1 MYESSCS
8 YQTALDLKRAASPLI
23 THQVK
28 SEDCL
33 GLTQCATDWG
43 SYRFHQSTFEQ
54 LKQSVEKAKAALQ
67 DRTVFLGSSS
77 AFSDIYSSPRLTES
91 LENVISHSSANSS
104 NNAENNTSN
113 NNTSGTS
120 SNSINNSSANNASGG
135 SSGTSGGGGSGSSS
149 GISVINATS
158 LVSPS
163 NLLVSN
169 GLSSQRHRSD
179 LLGTANLNL
188 VSSTQS
194 PTTTSTPSSIL
205 SQNLESPSLDVKSRQ
220 GKWNPKLRKPP
231 FHSAQTMRTKSTKS
245 YSAALL
251 VEN

>member
-1 MYESSCS
+1 MN
-8 YQTALDLKRAASPLI
+8 
-23 THQVK
+23 
-28 SEDCL
+28 
-33 GLTQCATDWG
+33 
-43 SYRFHQSTFEQ
+43 F
-54 LKQSVEKAKAALQ
+54 
-67 DRTVFLGSSS
+67 FLS
-77 AFSDIYSSPRLTES
+77 FLSDIYSSPRLTES

-220 GKWNPKLRKPP
+220 GKWNPKLRKP
-231 FHSAQTMRTKSTKS
+231 HSIPPKPCERKARKATLLLCWWKTEQDKENATPTKT
-245 YSAALL
+245 
-251 VEN
+251 VVW